1 MTDLNSHIGVLING
15 ICGGS
20 KVGLTKFFFLKYQQ
34 IMSAKILPSFTEVI
48 CNWKCSGFLVITY
61 LQIFVF
67 GKIGES
73 NLVFGWRDM

>member
-48 CNWKCSGFLVITY
+48 CN
-61 LQIFVF
+61 
-67 GKIGES
+67 
-73 NLVFGWRDM
+73 